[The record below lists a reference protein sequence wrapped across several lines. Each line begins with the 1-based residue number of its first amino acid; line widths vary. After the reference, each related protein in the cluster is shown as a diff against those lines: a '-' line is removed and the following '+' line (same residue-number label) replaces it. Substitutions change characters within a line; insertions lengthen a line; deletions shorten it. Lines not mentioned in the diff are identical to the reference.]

1 MRQAA
6 SAQNM
11 NASSA
16 SGLWARRMAGA
27 ASATT
32 RLPSATGGRGRLRM
46 EAVEVLDV
54 VAVLRPLTRP
64 LGGLVQQEFAIRAE
78 RARRI
83 VAQLQ
88 RPRPQH
94 EAEEMGGCRPLDRIG
109 LGERGGG
116 IPSRQ
121 RERSGVGG
129 GVYVGRPRHSVVRQ
143 G

>member
-109 LGERGGG
+109 FGERGGG
-116 IPSRQ
+116 ITHPP
-121 RERSGVGG
+121 REHPDVVAGL
-129 GVYVGRPRHSVVRQ
+129 SVDP
-143 G
+143 